1 MTILAVRRPVSQP
14 LQARG
19 ASDAV
24 GKNGLPRLSQR
35 ARLPE
40 VGSSGST
47 GSLPHETL
55 LVSDWPSLRTRVP
68 RERFLVVFNGH
79 ATCVAGW
86 ADAGSSSLAASY
98 TVAPSRQI
106 SATEA

>member
-1 MTILAVRRPVSQP
+1 VSQP

-35 ARLPE
+35 ARL
-40 VGSSGST
+40 GSSGST

-68 RERFLVVFNGH
+68 RERFLVGFNGH
-79 ATCVAGW
+79 ATSVAGW
-86 ADAGSSSLAASY
+86 ADAGSSSLAAAC